1 MVTCKQPPKSL
12 RMLVRSG
19 NDQLCCLFLSHKK
32 GNECTLLKTNSLSIC
47 TYRDAHS
54 HAKHIRTWY
63 LVRSLLIRMQYNN
76 YVHCMYT
83 KCITTVAW
91 TSLEEL
97 ANSDAQYHLIE
108 WAEHNEL

>member
-1 MVTCKQPPKSL
+1 MINYAACFCVT
-12 RMLVRSG
+12 RRGM
-19 NDQLCCLFLSHKK
+19 NAH
-32 GNECTLLKTNSLSIC
+32 SLSLSLSLYVHIEMH
-47 TYRDAHS
+47 TVMQNISEHGSKVTDNQDA
-54 HAKHIRTWY
+54 I
-63 LVRSLLIRMQYNN
+63 Q